1 MHKKFF
7 LILIVFFFNT
17 INSTSK
23 ENVFI
28 IASIDNDILTN
39 YDVKKEIEYL
49 NILNPGL
56 SQLDKNKI
64 IKISKDSLINE
75 IIKKKEIM
83 KTFDISA
90 DHPYLKDSIKEF
102 YTKLNFND
110 ENDFKNYLKNN
121 LKYSFDEIKS
131 KLKIEILWNELV
143 YLKYNDQVNIDKEKM
158 LEKINKL
165 DDQIYKEYKLS
176 EIVFKKKKDE
186 SLESLID
193 KIKLSISQIGFNN
206 TANIYSFSDSSKM
219 GGQIGW
225 VSENNLSDLISIKIQ
240 NIQEGQYSDVIQIG
254 NNYIILLVEKIK
266 QTKILV
272 NKEDELNK
280 MVKFETNKQLNQFS
294 KIFFDKSKM
303 NYTINEK

>member
-1 MHKKFF
+1 M
-7 LILIVFFFNT
+7 
-17 INSTSK
+17 
-23 ENVFI
+23 
-28 IASIDNDILTN
+28 
-39 YDVKKEIEYL
+39 
-49 NILNPGL
+49 
-56 SQLDKNKI
+56 
-64 IKISKDSLINE
+64 
-75 IIKKKEIM
+75 
-83 KTFDISA
+83 
-90 DHPYLKDSIKEF
+90 
-102 YTKLNFND
+102 
-110 ENDFKNYLKNN
+110 
-121 LKYSFDEIKS
+121 
-131 KLKIEILWNELV
+131 
-143 YLKYNDQVNIDKEKM
+143 
-158 LEKINKL
+158 
-165 DDQIYKEYKLS
+165 
-176 EIVFKKKKDE
+176 
-186 SLESLID
+186 
-193 KIKLSISQIGFNN
+193 SISQIGFNN

>member
-176 EIVFKKKKDE
+176 
-186 SLESLID
+186 
-193 KIKLSISQIGFNN
+193 
-206 TANIYSFSDSSKM
+206 
-219 GGQIGW
+219 
-225 VSENNLSDLISIKIQ
+225 
-240 NIQEGQYSDVIQIG
+240 
-254 NNYIILLVEKIK
+254 
-266 QTKILV
+266 
-272 NKEDELNK
+272 
-280 MVKFETNKQLNQFS
+280 
-294 KIFFDKSKM
+294 
-303 NYTINEK
+303 